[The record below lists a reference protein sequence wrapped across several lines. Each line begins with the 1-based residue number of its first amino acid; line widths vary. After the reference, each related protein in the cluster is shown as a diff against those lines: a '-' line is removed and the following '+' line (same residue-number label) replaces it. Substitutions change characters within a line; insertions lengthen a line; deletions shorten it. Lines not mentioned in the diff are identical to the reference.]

1 MNPTLIRSV
10 SALSLLGGG
19 ALLIAPRAT
28 GAFFGLPTESSLFL
42 RVLGV
47 RDLLIGAALLSGAHR
62 QGLLARGLSDA
73 FDTALIVRE
82 GVRGRSSITR
92 TVLRAAIGA
101 TSAAIA
107 IKAALTEEAAAE
119 QTA

>member
-10 SALSLLGGG
+10 SALSLLGGA
-19 ALLIAPRAT
+19 ALVIAPKTT
-28 GAFFGLPTESSLFL
+28 GAFFGLPTGSRLFL
-42 RVLGV
+42 RALGV
-47 RDLLIGAALLSGAHR
+47 RDLAIGGALLAGMHR

-82 GVRGRSSITR
+82 GVRGDKSILGTI
-92 TVLRAAIGA
+92 VRAAIGG

-107 IKAALTEEAAAE
+107 IRAALTEEPA
-119 QTA
+119 